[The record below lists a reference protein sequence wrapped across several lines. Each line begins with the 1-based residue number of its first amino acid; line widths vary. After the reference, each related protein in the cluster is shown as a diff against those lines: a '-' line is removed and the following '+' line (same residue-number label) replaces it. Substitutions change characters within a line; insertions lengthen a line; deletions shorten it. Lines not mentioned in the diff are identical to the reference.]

1 VTPLSSRRDNE
12 PAKDQWFTPGGR
24 ILRGET
30 IHQAVK
36 RVLHKETGLTPNKI
50 TRTGVME
57 HIWPDTHTVTILHTV
72 EAADDEVTMN
82 DEHSDYKWLDSPPE
96 DVHPLLRQMIHESN
110 IFTQ

>member
-1 VTPLSSRRDNE
+1 MTPLSSRRDNE

-57 HIWPDTHTVTILHTV
+57 HIWPDTHTVTILHMVDVT
-72 EAADDEVTMN
+72 DNKVTMN
-82 DEHSDYKWLDSPPE
+82 DEHSDY
-96 DVHPLLRQMIHESN
+96 
-110 IFTQ
+110 